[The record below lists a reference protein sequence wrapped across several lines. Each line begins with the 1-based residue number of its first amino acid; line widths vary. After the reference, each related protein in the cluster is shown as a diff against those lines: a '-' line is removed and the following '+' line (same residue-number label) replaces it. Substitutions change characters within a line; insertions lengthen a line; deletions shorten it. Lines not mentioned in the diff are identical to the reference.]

1 MNKKWLIQELN
12 ALITNDKQQL
22 WEDYE
27 DGNLKYYENTEGF
40 DQGWE
45 LGFVD
50 AVGTMLRILEER

>member
-1 MNKKWLIQELN
+1 MNKKWLIQELS
-12 ALITNDKQQL
+12 ALITDDKQQL

-27 DGNLKYYENTEGF
+27 EGNLKYYEDEEGF

-50 AVGTMLRILEER
+50 AIGTMLRILEER

>member
-12 ALITNDKQQL
+12 ALITDSREEL
-22 WEDYE
+22 WDSYE
-27 DGNLKYYENTEGF
+27 DGSLTHIENKDGF
-40 DQGWE
+40 DVGWE

>member
-12 ALITNDKQQL
+12 ALITDDKQQL

-27 DGNLKYYENTEGF
+27 EGSLKYYEDKEGF

-50 AVGTMLRILEER
+50 AISTMLRILESR

>member
-12 ALITNDKQQL
+12 ALLTDDKQQL

-27 DGNLKYYENTEGF
+27 EGSLKYYEDREGF

-50 AVGTMLRILEER
+50 AIGIMLRILEER

>member
-12 ALITNDKQQL
+12 ALITDERESL

-27 DGNLKYYENTEGF
+27 EGNLTYYENKEGF

-50 AVGTMLRILEER
+50 AVSTMLRILEER